1 MGREGAAVKP
11 GGGEIMLGVE
21 ERKVR
26 RGLEGMGVPS
36 SSSGVG
42 GGGTVG
48 ERSPWG
54 TGGAHGRVV

>member
-26 RGLEGMGVPS
+26 RGLEGMGGSKLVEWCGWRWNYWRRVTMGDE
-36 SSSGVG
+36 GVSWSAG
-42 GGGTVG
+42 
-48 ERSPWG
+48 
-54 TGGAHGRVV
+54 